1 MAATAIAM
9 KAAMD
14 ARVQLE
20 AELENLERMLPPWRE
35 KLRHEAQFWP
45 QFDVLA
51 QEIMARAD
59 PADREYAQQ
68 RIDEMLATHVPQ
80 ASKPGPR

>member
-1 MAATAIAM
+1 MN
-9 KAAMD
+9 
-14 ARVQLE
+14 ARLRLE
-20 AELENLERMLPPWRE
+20 AELDNLERMLPPWRE

-59 PADREYAQQ
+59 PQDREYAQA
-68 RIDEMLATHVPQ
+68 RIDAMLTKHTP
-80 ASKPGPR
+80 PRFDA